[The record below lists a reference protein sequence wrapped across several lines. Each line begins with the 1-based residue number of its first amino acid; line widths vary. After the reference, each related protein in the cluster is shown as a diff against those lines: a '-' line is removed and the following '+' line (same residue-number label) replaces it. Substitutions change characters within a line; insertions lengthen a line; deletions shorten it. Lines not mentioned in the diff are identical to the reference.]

1 MAAVDSAPARAP
13 LLPLAPACRG
23 HHPLPRL
30 LSALHLPHTPATARS
45 LSDPVMVYDSKP
57 VEEYR
62 PLMKRQP
69 VPAPPLNVA
78 VRAGPG
84 PIA

>member
-1 MAAVDSAPARAP
+1 
-13 LLPLAPACRG
+13 
-23 HHPLPRL
+23 
-30 LSALHLPHTPATARS
+30 
-45 LSDPVMVYDSKP
+45 MVYDSKP